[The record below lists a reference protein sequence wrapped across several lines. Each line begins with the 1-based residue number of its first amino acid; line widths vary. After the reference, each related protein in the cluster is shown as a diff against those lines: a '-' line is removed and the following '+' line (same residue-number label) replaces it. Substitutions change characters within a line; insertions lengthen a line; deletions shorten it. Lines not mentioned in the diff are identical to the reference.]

1 MRHAAFL
8 PGGLQA
14 GIGAALI
21 PALLPVL
28 LPVLLAGCGYKLAG
42 GGSLPEHVRRIAVPM
57 FENRTQNPD
66 IAQRMTESIV
76 NEFVRRGNYVTVP
89 SPQGADAVLRGAILT
104 YRTVPIAIDPDGRAT
119 RYEIQI
125 HMEAKLEDLVQKKIL
140 WEDDH
145 YIFRGQYDVDPVEAR
160 SFDRTIIAIEE
171 VSREAAR
178 SVVATILEGF

>member
-1 MRHAAFL
+1 MKRAAPL
-8 PGGLQA
+8 RDTAQTGSLLLA
-14 GIGAALI
+14 VLI
-21 PALLPVL
+21 PLLAATA
-28 LPVLLAGCGYKLAG
+28 LAGCGYRLSG
-42 GGSLPEHVRRIAVPM
+42 GGSLPDHVRRIAVPM
-57 FENRTQNPD
+57 FENRTQDPD

-76 NEFVRRGNYVTVP
+76 DEFVHRGNYVTVP
-89 SPQGADAVLRGAILT
+89 SPQDADAVLRGTILT
-104 YRTVPIAIDPDGRAT
+104 YRTVPISIDLDGRAT

-125 HMEAKLEDLVQKKIL
+125 HLEGTLEDLVNDEVL

-160 SFDRTIIAIEE
+160 SFDRSILAIEE